1 MGELNTV
8 VHFSPVRF
16 YFTMM
21 VLNFIFIVHPT
32 NASVEF
38 LQLNPAHNDDKYV
51 PGRRQVRILENRKQR
66 AAVHDESTARFESRY
81 LIRMN
86 KYRVDPEVSN
96 NFIVF
101 PGWTS

>member
-1 MGELNTV
+1 MSELNTV

-51 PGRRQVRILENRKQR
+51 PGKASQNFGEQKIIGDLTTLWRHYPVITIVIMTKYNPMIK
-66 AAVHDESTARFESRY
+66 AR
-81 LIRMN
+81 LD
-86 KYRVDPEVSN
+86 V
-96 NFIVF
+96 
-101 PGWTS
+101 T